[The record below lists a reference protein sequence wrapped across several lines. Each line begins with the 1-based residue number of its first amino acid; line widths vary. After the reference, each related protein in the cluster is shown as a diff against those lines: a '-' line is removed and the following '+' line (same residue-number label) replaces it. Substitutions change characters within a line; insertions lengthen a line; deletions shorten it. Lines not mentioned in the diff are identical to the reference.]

1 MILSLLRK
9 FFKTFTDIIFPIEC
23 VGCGKANE
31 FLCSS
36 CVSKIKIFPI
46 QTCHYCRKPQAFGK
60 TCDDCENRNR
70 LDGLFI
76 LGPYDQPILKEAI
89 HAWKHERVKEIGNIL
104 GLRLADQLAHSFFRE
119 NSNITHIPLRKP
131 RQFDRG
137 FNQSE
142 QLALILAQKF
152 QIPAKSL
159 LIKIKDTEPQSS
171 LNREKRL
178 LNIRGVFAPAKDAK
192 LSGQNIILIDDIT
205 TTGATMEEACRVI
218 KKAGTKSVWG
228 IALAHGS

>member
-1 MILSLLRK
+1 MFFNK
-9 FFKTFTDIIFPIEC
+9 FLKTFFDFIFPIEC
-23 VGCGKANE
+23 VGCGKNGS
-31 FLCSS
+31 FLCPGCSA
-36 CVSKIKIFPI
+36 KIKIIPV
-46 QTCHYCRKPQAFGK
+46 QTCHYCRKLRAFGK
-60 TCDDCENRNR
+60 TCDQCLSKNR

-76 LGPYDQPILKEAI
+76 LGPYDQPILKDAI

-104 GLRLADQLAHSFFRE
+104 GLWAAKNL
-119 NSNITHIPLRKP
+119 NSSLFQSSIIVPIPLHKQ

-142 QLALILAQKF
+142 QLSLILAQKF
-152 QIPAKSL
+152 QIPAKTL

-192 LSGQNIILIDDIT
+192 LNGENIILIDDIT
-205 TTGATMEEACRVI
+205 TTGATMEEAAKTL
-218 KKAGTKSVWG
+218 KKSGAKSIFG
-228 IALAHGS
+228 LALAHGS

>member
-1 MILSLLRK
+1 MMLFNKAVK
-9 FFKTFTDIIFPIEC
+9 FFVDLIFPIEC
-23 VGCGKANE
+23 VGCGQANE
-31 FLCSS
+31 FLCSP
-36 CVSKIKIFPI
+36 CVSKIKIFPV

-60 TCDDCENRNR
+60 TCDQCSNKNR

-89 HAWKHERVKEIGNIL
+89 HSWKHERVKEIGNIL
-104 GLRLADQLAHSFFRE
+104 GLWLANRLAHSFFRE
-119 NSNITHIPLRKP
+119 NSIITHIPLRRQ

-142 QLALILAQKF
+142 QLSLILARKF
-152 QIPAKSL
+152 QIPIKSL

-218 KKAGTKSVWG
+218 KKAGTKTVWG

>member
-1 MILSLLRK
+1 MLFINKAIKL
-9 FFKTFTDIIFPIEC
+9 FTDIIFPIEC
-23 VGCGKANE
+23 VGCGQANE
-31 FLCSS
+31 FFCSP
-36 CVSKIKIFPI
+36 CVSKIKIFPVR
-46 QTCHYCRKPQAFGK
+46 TCHYCRKPQAFGK
-60 TCDDCENRNR
+60 TCDQCSNKNR

-89 HAWKHERVKEIGNIL
+89 HSWKHERVKEIGNIL
-104 GLRLADQLAHSFFRE
+104 GLWLADRLAHSFFRE
-119 NSNITHIPLRKP
+119 NSIITHIPLRRQ

-142 QLALILAQKF
+142 QLSLILAGKF
-152 QIPAKSL
+152 QIPAKSP
-159 LIKIKDTEPQSS
+159 LIKIKDTKPQSS

-192 LSGQNIILIDDIT
+192 LSGENIILIDDIT
-205 TTGATMEEACRVI
+205 TTGATMEEACRVM

>member
-1 MILSLLRK
+1 MSLLFFRK
-9 FFKTFTDIIFPIEC
+9 FTQTITDIIFPVEC
-23 VGCGKANE
+23 VGCGQANE

-36 CVSKIKIFPI
+36 CVSKIKTIPVQI
-46 QTCHYCRKPQAFGK
+46 CHYCRKPQAFGK
-60 TCDDCENRNR
+60 TCDQCINRNR
-70 LDGLFI
+70 LDGLFV

-104 GLRLADQLAHSFFRE
+104 GLRLADRLAHSFFQE
-119 NSNITHIPLRKP
+119 NSIITHIPLRKP

-142 QLALILAQKF
+142 QLAHILAEKYKIQT
-152 QIPAKSL
+152 KSL

-178 LNIRGVFAPAKDAK
+178 LNIRGVFTLAKDAK
-192 LSGQNIILIDDIT
+192 LNGENIILIDDIT
-205 TTGATMEEACRVI
+205 TTGATLGEACLTL
-218 KKAGTKSVWG
+218 KKGGAKTVWG

>member
-1 MILSLLRK
+1 M
-9 FFKTFTDIIFPIEC
+9 FFNKLFKIFSDFIFPIEC
-23 VGCGKANE
+23 VGCGKVND
-31 FLCSS
+31 FLCSL
-36 CVSKIKIFPI
+36 CVSKIKIFPV

-60 TCDDCENRNR
+60 TCDSCASRNR

-76 LGPYDQPILKEAI
+76 LGPYDQPILKDTI

-104 GLRLADQLAHSFFRE
+104 GLWAAKNL
-119 NSNITHIPLRKP
+119 NSSLFQNSIIVPVPLHKQ

-142 QLALILAQKF
+142 QLSLILAQKF

-192 LSGQNIILIDDIT
+192 LSGANIILIDDIT
-205 TTGATMEEACRVI
+205 TTGATMEEAAKTL
-218 KKAGTKSVWG
+218 KKSGAKSVFG
-228 IALAHGS
+228 LALAHGS

>member
-1 MILSLLRK
+1 MLLFNK
-9 FFKTFTDIIFPIEC
+9 VVKLFADIVFPIEC
-23 VGCGKANE
+23 VGCGQSSE

-36 CVSKIKIFPI
+36 CVSKIKMFPV

-60 TCDDCENRNR
+60 TCDQCANKNR

-104 GLRLADQLAHSFFRE
+104 GLRLADRLAHSFFQE
-119 NSNITHIPLRKP
+119 NSVIAHIPLRKP

-142 QLALILAQKF
+142 QLAHILSKKF
-152 QIPAKSL
+152 EIPLKSL

-171 LNREKRL
+171 LNREQRL
-178 LNIRGVFAPAKDAK
+178 QNIRGVFTLAKDAK
-192 LSGQNIILIDDIT
+192 LNGENIILIDDIT
-205 TTGATMEEACRVI
+205 TTGATLEEACLTL
-218 KKAGTKSVWG
+218 KKSGAKSVWG
-228 IALAHGS
+228 ITLAHGS

>member
-1 MILSLLRK
+1 MLFINKAIKL
-9 FFKTFTDIIFPIEC
+9 FTDIIFPIEC
-23 VGCGKANE
+23 VGCGQANE
-31 FLCSS
+31 FLCSP
-36 CVSKIKIFPI
+36 CVSKIKIFPV

-60 TCDDCENRNR
+60 TCDQCSNKNR

-89 HAWKHERVKEIGNIL
+89 HSWKHERVKEIGNIL
-104 GLRLADQLAHSFFRE
+104 GLWLANRLAHSFFRE
-119 NSNITHIPLRKP
+119 NSIITHIPLRRQ

-142 QLALILAQKF
+142 QLSLILAGKF
-152 QIPAKSL
+152 QIPIKSL

-192 LSGQNIILIDDIT
+192 LSGENIILIDDIT
-205 TTGATMEEACRVI
+205 TTGATMEEVCRVI
-218 KKAGTKSVWG
+218 KKAGAKSVWG

>member
-1 MILSLLRK
+1 MMLFNKAVK
-9 FFKTFTDIIFPIEC
+9 FFVDLIFPIEC
-23 VGCGKANE
+23 VGCGQANE
-31 FLCSS
+31 FLCSP
-36 CVSKIKIFPI
+36 CVSKIKIFPV

-60 TCDDCENRNR
+60 TCDQCSNKNR

-76 LGPYDQPILKEAI
+76 LGPYDQLILKEAI
-89 HAWKHERVKEIGNIL
+89 HSWKHERVKEIGNIL
-104 GLRLADQLAHSFFRE
+104 GLWLANRLAHSFFRE
-119 NSNITHIPLRKP
+119 NSIITHIPLRRQ

-142 QLALILAQKF
+142 QLSLILAGKF

-218 KKAGTKSVWG
+218 KKAGTKTVWG

>member
-1 MILSLLRK
+1 MLFNKAVK
-9 FFKTFTDIIFPIEC
+9 FFVDLIFPIEC
-23 VGCGKANE
+23 VGCGQANE
-31 FLCSS
+31 FLCSP
-36 CVSKIKIFPI
+36 CVSKIKIFPVR
-46 QTCHYCRKPQAFGK
+46 TCHYCRKPQAFGK
-60 TCDDCENRNR
+60 TCDQCSNKNR

-76 LGPYDQPILKEAI
+76 LGPYNQPILKEAI

-104 GLRLADQLAHSFFRE
+104 GLRLADQLAHSFFQE
-119 NSNITHIPLRKP
+119 NFIIAHIPLRKP

-142 QLALILAQKF
+142 QLSLILAQKF

-192 LSGQNIILIDDIT
+192 LSGENIILIDDIT

-218 KKAGTKSVWG
+218 KKAGAKSVWG

>member
-1 MILSLLRK
+1 MLLFNK
-9 FFKTFTDIIFPIEC
+9 AVKLLADIIFPIEC

-36 CVSKIKIFPI
+36 CASKIKTIPV

-60 TCDDCENRNR
+60 TCDQCANKNR

-89 HAWKHERVKEIGNIL
+89 HAWKHEGVREIGNIL
-104 GLRLADQLAHSFFRE
+104 GLRLADRLAHSFFRE
-119 NSNITHIPLRKP
+119 NSIITHIPLRKP

-142 QLALILAQKF
+142 QLAHILAVEYK
-152 QIPAKSL
+152 IPTKSL

-178 LNIRGVFAPAKDAK
+178 LNIRGVFTLAKDAK
-192 LSGQNIILIDDIT
+192 LNNENIILIDDIT
-205 TTGATMEEACRVI
+205 TTGATLEEARLTL
-218 KKAGTKSVWG
+218 KKAGAKSVWG
-228 IALAHGS
+228 ITLAHGS

>member
-1 MILSLLRK
+1 MKSLIYRITK
-9 FFKTFTDIIFPIEC
+9 IITDIIFPIEC
-23 VGCGKANE
+23 VGCGKSGE
-31 FLCSS
+31 FLCSF
-36 CVSKIKIFPI
+36 CVLKIKTIPV
-46 QTCHYCRKPQAFGK
+46 QVCHYCRKPQAFGK
-60 TCDDCENRNR
+60 TCDQCSNKNR

-89 HAWKHERVKEIGNIL
+89 HAWKHERVKEVGNIL
-104 GLRLADQLAHSFFRE
+104 GLRLADQIAHSFFLE
-119 NSNITHIPLRKP
+119 NSIIAHIPLRKP

-178 LNIRGVFAPAKDAK
+178 LNIHGVFAPAKDAK

-205 TTGATMEEACRVI
+205 TTGATMEEACRVM